1 MVSVDLINGGFSQ
14 RELNLVASSSLSVYV
29 WSLLGKVEKK
39 SMILPIVLKTETK
52 STPINA
58 LIDSGAMN
66 NLIHNNIVDQ
76 HNLLTSTL
84 PVPINARNANGLL
97 NQGGP
102 IVKLVTGIL
111 NAGLNTPTSFLVAN
125 LGKNEAILGY
135 PWLTINNPNIDWWM
149 GEIIVEENSP
159 LSNQLESPHDLEINL
174 IPRKNQQD

>member
-1 MVSVDLINGGFSQ
+1 
-14 RELNLVASSSLSVYV
+14 
-29 WSLLGKVEKK
+29 LLGKVEKK

-84 PVPINARNANGLL
+84 PVPINARNANGSL

-135 PWLTINNPNIDWWM
+135 PWLTINNPNIDW
-149 GEIIVEENSP
+149 
-159 LSNQLESPHDLEINL
+159 
-174 IPRKNQQD
+174 